1 MTLAAA
7 SLAPARHRG
16 FSAPALADVGRWLVG
31 RPAED
36 AVRLLP
42 RVYNLCAAAH
52 GAASAAALGLPDPDG
67 AAPRAEMMRAETVRD
82 HGLALFH
89 QWPQM
94 LGLPGEREAL
104 ALLGRAEAGAVIAAR
119 VGGEADLPGLSLS
132 DLDLWLARGAT
143 LPARLLRAVRDR
155 LDPAWGCVPLAPLTL
170 ADLDMGLDALRR
182 PDAALPA
189 RDATVLERVRH
200 APVLAALLAREG
212 PSLFVRLLARVVDLL
227 FTAAGRAGPAAG
239 RTEGG
244 AGFAA
249 AARGLLAHGARTE
262 GGRIAAYAVLPPS
275 AWTLAPAGLLERML
289 DALPARRETPMLG
302 QWVLAAVNPCVPV
315 TLAGQGG

>member
-1 MTLAAA
+1 MTQAAA

-16 FSAPALADVGRWLVG
+16 FSAPALTDVGRWLVG

-42 RVYNLCAAAH
+42 RVFNLCAAAH

-67 AAPRAEMMRAETVRD
+67 AGAMRAETVRD

-89 QWPQM
+89 QWPQL
-94 LGLPGEREAL
+94 LGLPGERDAL
-104 ALLGRAEAGAVIAAR
+104 ALLGRAEAGAAIAAR
-119 VGGEADLPGLSLS
+119 VGGDADLPGLSPS

-143 LPARLLRAVRDR
+143 GPARLLRAVRDKV
-155 LDPAWGCVPLAPLTL
+155 DPAWGRVALAPLAL
-170 ADLDMGLDALRR
+170 ADLDAGLAALRM

-200 APVLAALLAREG
+200 APVLAALLAQEG
-212 PSLFVRLLARVVDLL
+212 ASLFVRLLARVVDLL

-239 RTEGG
+239 GRTAGG

-262 GGRIAAYAVLPPS
+262 GGRIAAYTVLPPS
-275 AWTLAPAGLLERML
+275 AWTLAPGGLLERML

-302 QWVLAAVNPCVPV
+302 QLVLAAVNPCVPV